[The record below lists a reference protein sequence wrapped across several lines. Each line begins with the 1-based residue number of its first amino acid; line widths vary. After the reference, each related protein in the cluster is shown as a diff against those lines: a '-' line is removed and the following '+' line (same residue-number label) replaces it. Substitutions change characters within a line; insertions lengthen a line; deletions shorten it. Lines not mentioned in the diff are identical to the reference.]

1 MIPWSRSWFLIEIIF
16 SPWAWMV
23 FFLSLLCKITKEIDL
38 VVHNEAIA
46 AEQKQWNYE
55 NGENTLTN

>member
-1 MIPWSRSWFLIEIIF
+1 MIPWSQSWFLIEIIF
-16 SPWAWMV
+16 SPWAWRV
-23 FFLSLLCKITKEIDL
+23 LFLSLLCKITKEIDL